1 MRHFFLL
8 IPAGISDDEK
18 QRLRDRFE
26 DLHDQDIKAALN
38 NKITKITAFP
48 NANIGH
54 QQLVNAQQSILDE
67 PFSISDILKS
77 LGRPRAAKYIK
88 ESPDT
93 QSLVYR
99 RIYEFFFDQYIGK
112 RQWDTPLNCNFLT
125 VVLVNS
131 NQTYCQSGGKNI
143 CLLSFSCN
151 THATLPIK
159 REDFSSNENG
169 IVKIWAA
176 NQLNHR
182 DYLVSG
188 KDHRPL
194 DSRRIGAPFYD
205 KCLFPTCYSCCSDS
219 SDSSEEND
227 SVGYPAG
234 ASYSGSGTESAASTP
249 FNQPNSGGGG
259 GGQQETP
266 FQQHSNKPWAQTP
279 PPHHFQPPRTLI
291 PENHS
296 LQEQNETV
304 KNSTEIEKPP
314 RIHQQHLPKTTKKRS
329 MPEPDPGTVPNPAKK
344 LAYTCDLVW
353 PVAANIGDRHFGK
366 RLQKMFGD
374 TIDIVQQGLLRLE
387 A

>member
-8 IPAGISDDEK
+8 IPAGISDNER

-26 DLHDQDIKAALN
+26 KLHDQDIKAAIN
-38 NKITKITAFP
+38 NKITKITAFAD
-48 NANIGH
+48 ANIGH
-54 QQLVNAQQSILDE
+54 QQQVNARQSILDE

-77 LGRPRAAKYIK
+77 LDRPRAAQFIK
-88 ESPDT
+88 EWPDT
-93 QSLVYR
+93 DSLVYR

-112 RQWDTPLNCNFLT
+112 RQWADRLNCNFLT

-131 NQTYCQSGGKNI
+131 DNNTYCQSGGKNI

-151 THATLPIK
+151 TQATLPTK
-159 REDFSSNENG
+159 REDVSSNENG

-176 NQLNHR
+176 NQLDHR

-188 KDHRPL
+188 KNYRPL
-194 DSRRIGAPFYD
+194 DSRRIGAPLYD
-205 KCLFPTCYSCCSDS
+205 KCLYPTCYSCCSDS

-234 ASYSGSGTESAASTP
+234 ASYSGSGTGSAASTS

-259 GGQQETP
+259 EQETP
-266 FQQHSNKPWAQTP
+266 FQQHSNKPLAQTP

-291 PENHS
+291 PENHP

-304 KNSTEIEKPP
+304 KNSTEIEKKP

-353 PVAANIGDRHFGK
+353 PVAANIGDGHFGK
-366 RLQKMFGD
+366 RLQKMFGE

>member
-54 QQLVNAQQSILDE
+54 QQQVNAQQSILDE

-93 QSLVYR
+93 QSLIYR

-112 RQWDTPLNCNFLT
+112 CQWDTPLNCNFLT

-131 NQTYCQSGGKNI
+131 DNQTYCQSGGKNI

-259 GGQQETP
+259 GAAGNTLSTT
-266 FQQHSNKPWAQTP
+266 FQQTMGPNPG
-279 PPHHFQPPRTLI
+279 PHHFQPPRTLI

-314 RIHQQHLPKTTKKRS
+314 VSTNNTYPRRQRRDQC
-329 MPEPDPGTVPNPAKK
+329 PNPTPGPF
-344 LAYTCDLVW
+344 L
-353 PVAANIGDRHFGK
+353 I
-366 RLQKMFGD
+366 LQKN
-374 TIDIVQQGLLRLE
+374 LLTLATWYGR
-387 A
+387 

>member
-1 MRHFFLL
+1 MFLL
-8 IPAGISDDEK
+8 IPAGISEDEK
-18 QRLRDRFE
+18 EGLRDRFE
-26 DLHDQDIKAALN
+26 GIHNEDIEAALN
-38 NKITKITAFP
+38 NRITKITAFP
-48 NANIGH
+48 DKNIGH
-54 QQLVNAQQSILDE
+54 QQLVNAEKSILDE

-77 LGRPRAAKYIK
+77 LGKPRAAKYIK
-88 ESPDT
+88 ESPNT
-93 QSLVYR
+93 TSLAYR

-112 RQWDTPLNCNFLT
+112 RQLDNPLNCKFLT

-131 NQTYCQSGGKNI
+131 NNQTYCQSGGKNI

-151 THATLPIK
+151 KQETLPIK
-159 REDFSSNENG
+159 REDFSSNENE

-182 DYLVSG
+182 DYLVSE

-194 DSRRIGAPFYD
+194 DSRRFGAPFYD
-205 KCLFPTCYSCCSDS
+205 KCLFPTCYSCYSDS

-234 ASYSGSGTESAASTP
+234 ASYSGTESAASTP
-249 FNQPNSGGGG
+249 FNQPNSGGA
-259 GGQQETP
+259 QQETP
-266 FQQHSNKPWAQTP
+266 FQQHSNKPRAQDP
-279 PPHHFQPPRTLI
+279 PPHDFQPPSTLT

-296 LQEQNETV
+296 LQEQKEQNETV
-304 KNSTEIEKPP
+304 KNSTEIEKTP

-329 MPEPDPGTVPNPAKK
+329 MPEPDPRTVPNPAKK

-353 PVAANIGDRHFGK
+353 PAAANIGDRHFGK
-366 RLQKMFGD
+366 RLQKMIGE
-374 TIDIVQQGLLRLE
+374 TIDIMQQGLLRLE